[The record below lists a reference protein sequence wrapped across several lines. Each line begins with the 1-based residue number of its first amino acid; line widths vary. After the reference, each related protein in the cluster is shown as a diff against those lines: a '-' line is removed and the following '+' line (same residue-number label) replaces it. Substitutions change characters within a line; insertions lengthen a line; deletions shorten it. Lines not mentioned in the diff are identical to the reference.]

1 MLLLPMT
8 AMADSYTSLW
18 KKYDAAVGK
27 DHPQT
32 ALKVLAQISDKAEKE
47 RAYGHLLKAQV
58 ASLDWVAQ
66 LSRDSIPAM
75 ERHLKKS
82 GETAERKGDRV
93 LAAIYQAVMGRMYA
107 SYRYAFDDAK
117 ELSAECYRRSM
128 ARSACRRLLHRLSAV
143 R

>member
-93 LAAIYQAVMGRMYA
+93 LAAIYQRVA
-107 SYRYAFDDAK
+107 
-117 ELSAECYRRSM
+117 
-128 ARSACRRLLHRLSAV
+128 
-143 R
+143 

>member
-1 MLLLPMT
+1 MKRTIIATLIAMLLLPMT

-75 ERHLKKS
+75 EELGLTVIARA
-82 GETAERKGDRV
+82 TACLPPYTSR
-93 LAAIYQAVMGRMYA
+93 
-107 SYRYAFDDAK
+107 
-117 ELSAECYRRSM
+117 
-128 ARSACRRLLHRLSAV
+128 
-143 R
+143 